1 MNPMWVADMDFRC
14 PGEITEALVKRA
26 AHPAYGYT
34 FQTQAATEAML
45 AFMQRRINAADFEVA
60 LIGAGAYG
68 LPLAAYCRSLGKQAI
83 QTSGATQILFGIKG
97 RRWDDHPVISKLY
110 NDAWVRPAPSETP
123 KAQNVVEG
131 GSYW

>member
-1 MNPMWVADMDFRC
+1 MLPEFAELTV
-14 PGEITEALVKRA
+14 I
-26 AHPAYGYT
+26 PAVQSIAGDKPPFDT
-34 FQTQAATEAML
+34 WFDAL
-45 AFMQRRINAADFEVA
+45 AFMQRRIDAADFEVA

-83 QTSGATQILFGIKG
+83 QASGATQILFGIKG

-110 NDAWVRPAPSETP
+110 NDAWVRPATSETP